1 MGLSRKFLQ
10 AMGID
15 TDKIDEIITAHRET
29 VDALKDE
36 RDGFKADA
44 EKLADVQKD
53 LDNANQKIADLEN
66 EDGKDKWKVK
76 YDALKDE
83 YEDYKTSVEAEKT
96 ETKKTDAYR
105 KLLKEVG
112 VSEKR
117 IDSVLRV
124 TDMKDLEFDED
135 GNLKDSDKLKSSIKD
150 EWSDF
155 IVTEKQKGADV
166 NTPPEGAG
174 AGTHTP
180 SRAAMVAQK
189 HYEFVYGKKAEVK

>member
-1 MGLSRKFLQ
+1 
-10 AMGID
+10 MGID

-44 EKLADVQKD
+44 EKLADVQRD

-83 YEDYKTSVEAEKT
+83 YADYKTSVEAEKT
-96 ETKKTDAYR
+96 EAKKNDAYR

-117 IDSVLRV
+117 IDSVLKV
-124 TDMKDLEFDED
+124 TDTKDLEFDGD
-135 GNLKDSDKLKSSIKD
+135 GNLKDSDKLKNAIKD

-166 NTPPEGAG
+166 NTPPEDARG

-189 HYEFVYGKKAEVK
+189 HYEFMYGKKAEVK

>member
-1 MGLSRKFLQ
+1 
-10 AMGID
+10 MGID